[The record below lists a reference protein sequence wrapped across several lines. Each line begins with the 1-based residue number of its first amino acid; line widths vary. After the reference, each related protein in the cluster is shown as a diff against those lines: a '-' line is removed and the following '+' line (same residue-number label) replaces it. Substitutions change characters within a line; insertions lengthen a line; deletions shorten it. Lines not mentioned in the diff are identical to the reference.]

1 MRNPSFGGSLRAERL
16 ALAGAIAIVLLYTAY
31 QALTLRVD
39 YYDSYDYLRN
49 ARALLGDPSAKYS
62 EMRPPFIPIVQLP
75 ATAIAIFS
83 ASASTMRLI
92 APHLTAAGLSVL
104 TALSIF
110 WVFRR
115 PLGVTLA
122 LLGTLLFV
130 GTRYF
135 VHYGAFAMADVASA
149 GWTAA
154 TFALYARARSRPSPA
169 AYVLSGVAFGCAAL
183 TKYPLVVT
191 GFALAMAEVVFSL
204 REQKHDLRR
213 WVGLVGI
220 GVVGAMV
227 FVGTQ
232 AIVLFALDS
241 ADWPK
246 LLVRLLL
253 QFATV
258 SNWAGDPT
266 ESWHDHVSM
275 AAAMMSIPTL
285 LMSVVG
291 FLVAIFRMQDR
302 DIPFLAW
309 LAVIGGTIVLV
320 IGHNE
325 ARYLLPAV
333 PAILYFAIRG
343 LEAAA
348 AMLRTYW
355 PWRPR
360 VLYAAGGLVFL
371 GSALWVG
378 VDQAIRDRDP
388 VFRAD
393 TERLAAQQMSI
404 VAGSQGRL
412 LWFGHYHTLHA
423 GWAGFVPHDDYFGT
437 FHFAPMQ
444 IEYFTGRRFA
454 AEPRPWPADPRL
466 LSSMLR
472 DGDAILRAADTFYS
486 ALDLPAGGVP
496 PMEVWSVRRLE
507 LLRSDNGRFADHR
520 RPELGIHL
528 REASGHLYA
537 RSEAIVGKW
546 TLLAKPTGDAELV
559 ALGDVVF
566 ETDRETLVG
575 ARPAAQIESL
585 QLFHFDRTVFR

>member
-1 MRNPSFGGSLRAERL
+1 MRAVRL
-16 ALAGAIAIVLLYTAY
+16 ALAAAIAVVLLYTMHR
-31 QALTLRVD
+31 ALVLRVD

-49 ARALLGDPSAKYS
+49 ARALLGDPSASYW
-62 EMRPPFIPIVQLP
+62 ELRPPFIPIVQLP
-75 ATAIAIFS
+75 ATAIAMFS
-83 ASASTMRLI
+83 ASASTMRVI
-92 APHLTAAGLSVL
+92 APHLTAAALSIV
-104 TALSIF
+104 TVLSIF

-135 VHYGAFAMADVASA
+135 VHYGAFGLADLASA

-154 TFALYARARSRPSPA
+154 TFALYARARSNPSPV
-169 AYVLSGVAFGCAAL
+169 AYVLGGVAFGCAAL
-183 TKYPLVVT
+183 TKYPLAVI
-191 GFALAMAEVVFSL
+191 GFALLLAEVALSL

-213 WVGLVGI
+213 WAGLVGI
-220 GVVGAMV
+220 GVVGTMV

-232 AIVLFALDS
+232 AAVLFALYP
-241 ADWPK
+241 ADWPN
-246 LLVRLLL
+246 LRGRLLL
-253 QFATV
+253 QLPTM
-258 SNWAGDPT
+258 SNWTAEPT
-266 ESWHDHVSM
+266 ESWRDHVPM
-275 AAAMMSIPTL
+275 AAVMMSIPTL

-291 FLVAIFRMQDR
+291 LLVAIFRMQDR

-309 LAVIGGTIVLV
+309 LVVIGGTIVFV

-355 PWRPR
+355 PWRP
-360 VLYAAGGLVFL
+360 YALSAGGGLVFL

-437 FHFAPMQ
+437 FHFGP
-444 IEYFTGRRFA
+444 IHVEYFTGRRFA
-454 AEPRPWPADPRL
+454 TRPQPWPADPRL
-466 LSSMLR
+466 LSGLLR
-472 DGDAILRAADTFYS
+472 DGDAILRAADTFYT

-496 PMEVWSVRRLE
+496 PMEVWSVRRLD
-507 LLRSDNGRFADHR
+507 LLRSENGRFADHR

-528 REASGHLYA
+528 REASGQLYA
-537 RSEAIVGKW
+537 RSEAIVGTW
-546 TLLAKPTGDAELV
+546 TLLAKSTGDAELV

-566 ETDRETLVG
+566 ESDRETLVG
-575 ARPAAQIESL
+575 ARPDAKIESL